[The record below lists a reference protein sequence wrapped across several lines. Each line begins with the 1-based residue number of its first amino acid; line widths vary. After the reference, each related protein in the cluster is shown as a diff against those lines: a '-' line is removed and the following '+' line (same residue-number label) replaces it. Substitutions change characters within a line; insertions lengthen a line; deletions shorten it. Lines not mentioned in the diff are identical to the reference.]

1 MSHTRSSAAV
11 QESGRVKE
19 QVCKTAEDLRD
30 SAASVAVAY
39 AADIATLTS
48 MFAEL
53 ERGGAI

>member
-1 MSHTRSSAAV
+1 MSHTRSSATV
-11 QESGRVKE
+11 QELERVKE
-19 QVCKTAEDLRD
+19 QVRKTAEDLCD

-53 ERGGAI
+53 ERGGTI